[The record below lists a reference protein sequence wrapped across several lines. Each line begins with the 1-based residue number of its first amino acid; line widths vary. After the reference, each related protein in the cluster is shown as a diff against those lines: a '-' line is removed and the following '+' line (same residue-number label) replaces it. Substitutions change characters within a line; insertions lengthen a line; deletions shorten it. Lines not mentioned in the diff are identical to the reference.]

1 MLTNFKREISED
13 LYNQLKS
20 DLNSHKN
27 SFLTEAY
34 HYISK
39 QNRDLANKFGNHKE
53 YANFISTLNDKTK
66 ELQTKI
72 DEYVNKLLED
82 QQKQIEESISDLL
95 NKSDSLTLD
104 EINTELYV
112 AKKNI
117 SELTREKANKIN
129 DFAEESIKDTLKEFN
144 DKTTQ
149 TKLSDDLIK
158 KLVDGYRYDIN
169 RNIGSTANG
178 FADRTSNEVERYY
191 EKAQEKFKELK
202 EGELDLSQTSS
213 VTTEN
218 EITKKLEEEKNDTTN
233 KVKVD
238 DLKLYGFTDIE
249 TLQLYINTLS
259 PVTLSEKDGFLV
271 VMDENGIEED
281 ASIKEE
287 DGKVFLKLH
296 NKNEQESYGI
306 DLDSKNK
313 SISIKKGE
321 NGVVYDMNKN
331 ELQAKTSDKK
341 YLFRFENG
349 KVVSYYTDDQENEIK
364 ANYNQVLEELKKS
377 GIKIED
383 VIKDCLYKSSSTL
396 MQDSD
401 SSSLDIE
408 EELNKSSEQRS

>member
-1 MLTNFKREISED
+1 MLTNFKREIAED
-13 LYNQLKS
+13 LYNELKS
-20 DLNSHKN
+20 DLNSNKN
-27 SFLTEAY
+27 SFLNEAF

-39 QNRDLANKFGNHKE
+39 QNNELASKFGKHKE
-53 YANFISTLNDKTK
+53 YANFVSTLNEKTK
-66 ELQTKI
+66 DLAKEI
-72 DEYVNKLLED
+72 NEYVQKLIEE
-82 QQKQIEESISDLL
+82 QEKQIEKSVTDIL
-95 NKSDSLTLD
+95 NKSDTLTLD
-104 EINTELYV
+104 QINDELFN
-112 AKKNI
+112 AKRNI
-117 SELTREKANKIN
+117 SEFTREKANKIN
-129 DFAEESIKDTLKEFN
+129 DLTQDKIKDTLETFN
-144 DKTTQ
+144 QKTTQ
-149 TKLSDDLIK
+149 AKLPNELIE
-158 KLVDGYRYDIN
+158 KLVKDYRYDIN
-169 RNIGSTANG
+169 RNIGEPANA
-178 FADRTSNEVERYY
+178 FADRSSNEVERYY
-191 EKAQEKFKELK
+191 ENAKEKFKEMK
-202 EGELDLSQTSS
+202 EGELDLSKTSS

-218 EITKKLEEEKNDTTN
+218 EITKGLEDEKKDTTN

-364 ANYNQVLEELKKS
+364 ANFNQVLEELKKS

-408 EELNKSSEQRS
+408 EELNKSNEQRS